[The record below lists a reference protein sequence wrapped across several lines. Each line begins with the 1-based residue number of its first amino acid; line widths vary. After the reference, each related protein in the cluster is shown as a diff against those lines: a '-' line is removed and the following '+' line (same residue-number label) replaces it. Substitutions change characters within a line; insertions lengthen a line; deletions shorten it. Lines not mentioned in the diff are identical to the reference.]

1 MSRTRYK
8 ILFVWAVVALLAMRE
23 LAGMPAALERIDNDV
38 AAQFRTSSRAIAHA
52 VDTTLTAADRMLR
65 AAITTPPMVAM
76 QAGRP
81 NQGDLSAML
90 KRLQDSTSGATVVA
104 ISDATG
110 RIVAGSQA
118 LPAELNMADRAFF
131 RLLRDSPN
139 NSAALGSAISQVAPN
154 RLDGKPV
161 LHVARRYEGSNG
173 HFGGVVVVGID
184 VAQQFEPIAR
194 LLVPSPTA
202 RIGLLDENQR
212 ILMRLPHISE
222 MIGKHLPIT
231 NKYGGLPT
239 APFDQM
245 LEHMGLDGSPR
256 VGMLQALDH
265 FPLHIS
271 VSEPRSTIL
280 DRSHLIHR
288 NALLF
293 IIVLLTAGGALSLLI
308 WRSGKS
314 SELERLRMKVFSHAR
329 EGILITGPDTR
340 IIEVNPRLCQMSG
353 YSREELIGKKPS
365 LFRSGRHDKA
375 FYQTMWDDLNQTN
388 EWRGEIWNR
397 RKDGGFYAQQTSI
410 SAVRDQ
416 DNRLTH
422 YIGLLSDITTLKSRA
437 ELLEEKA
444 QHDILTQLPNRALL
458 HDRLQLALARARR
471 DHGQFA
477 ICYID
482 LDEFKP
488 VNDNYGHAAG
498 DTLLIEI
505 SARLRS
511 LLRGGDTAARVGGDE
526 FVLILTQLADADEC
540 RQAADRV
547 LTAITAPVVI
557 DGHAISVS
565 ASIGIALYPRDGKDA
580 NDLLMLADQ
589 AMYEAKRAGRNRYSE
604 YA

>member
-1 MSRTRYK
+1 
-8 ILFVWAVVALLAMRE
+8 MRE
-23 LAGMPAALERIDNDV
+23 LAGMPAALGRIDADL
-38 AAQFRTSSRAIAHA
+38 AAQFRTSSRAVAHA
-52 VDTTLTAADRMLR
+52 IDTTLSAADQMLR
-65 AAITTPPMVAM
+65 AAITAPPLVAM
-76 QAGRP
+76 QAGKP
-81 NQGDLSAML
+81 NQADLRAML
-90 KRLQDSTSGATVVA
+90 KRLQGLTSGAKIMV
-104 ISDATG
+104 ISDASG
-110 RIVAGSQA
+110 RILVGSHD
-118 LPAELNMADRAFF
+118 LPDDLNIADRAFF
-131 RLLRDSPN
+131 RLLRESPN
-139 NSAALGSAISQVAPN
+139 KTAALGSAISQVGPN
-154 RLDGKPV
+154 RVDGKPV
-161 LHVARRYEGSNG
+161 LHVARRYENSNG
-173 HFGGVVVVGID
+173 HFGGVVVVSID
-184 VAQQFEPIAR
+184 VVKHFEPIAR
-194 LLVPSPTA
+194 HLIPSPTA
-202 RIGLLDENQR
+202 AVGLLDENQR
-212 ILMRLPHISE
+212 ILMRLPHHGE

-231 NKYGGLPT
+231 NKNGGVPT
-239 APFDQM
+239 TQYDEI
-245 LEHMGLDGSPR
+245 LDHTGLDGILR
-256 VGMLQALDH
+256 VGMMQALEH

-271 VSEPRSTIL
+271 VSEPRSAIS
-280 DRSHLIHR
+280 DRAQLIQR

-293 IIVLLTAGGALSLLI
+293 IIVLLTAGGALSILI
-308 WRSGKS
+308 WRSGKTTD
-314 SELERLRMKVFSHAR
+314 LERLRMKVFAHAR
-329 EGILITGPDTR
+329 EGILITDPETR

-353 YSREELIGKKPS
+353 YSREELIGQKPS
-365 LFRSGRHDKA
+365 LFHSGRHDKA
-375 FYQTMWDDLNQTN
+375 FYRAMWDDLNQTN

-397 RKDGGFYAQQTSI
+397 RKDGGFYAQHTSI

-437 ELLEEKA
+437 DLLEEKA

-471 DHGQFA
+471 DRGEFA

-488 VNDNYGHAAG
+488 VNDHYGHAAG

-526 FVLILTQLADADEC
+526 FVLILTQLADAEEC

-557 DGHAISVS
+557 DGHVISVS